1 MKALRFA
8 AQLLLYV
15 PLMVLIGY
23 FSTRPRFSV
32 IAPDEALLRLSFTH
46 AAAPVHP
53 CRKRSAEE
61 LAKLPPNMR
70 APLDCPR
77 ERVPLQVSLELD
89 GREIFERTVPP
100 TGLRRDGDATV
111 YFRTAVPAG
120 RHRVVV
126 RMGDQ
131 PGGGFDYTKAATIDF
146 APGAAWVIDFRP
158 SEAGFVFRG

>member
-1 MKALRFA
+1 MKALRIA

-23 FSTRPRFSV
+23 FATRPQFRL
-32 IAPDEALLRLSFTH
+32 IGPDEALLRLSFTH

-53 CRKRSAEE
+53 CRRRSAEE

-89 GREIFERTVPP
+89 GREIFQRTVPP
-100 TGLRRDGDATV
+100 AGLRRDGDATV
-111 YFRTAVPAG
+111 YFRTALAAG

-131 PGGGFDYTKAATIDF
+131 PGGGFNHAKAATIDF

-158 SEAGFVFRG
+158 SEGGFVFRG